1 MIFLE
6 AYQIAIL
13 MALFVNAALSDLHRG
28 IVSNKSILFALAAG
42 IVSVIPYYAFFATD
56 CLTAYAINLVIG
68 IGVSLLLYA
77 MGIWGAGDSKLLS
90 VTVIVFPARLYCINN
105 RSLASCFLLISIV
118 FIIAFIYVIV
128 DTLVLGIKQ
137 KDLFKLPRR
146 KFDWKGYLKGFL
158 FFFLLLALFN
168 GVLFA
173 IMPDTLLIDGT
184 LLAAIHFVVILI
196 GLRLEEKANWY
207 IVLAMGVAYVAMLL
221 CGIVQFDLSSINWGM
236 YVVVILLVLFRSFAD
251 KYNYKTISVSELK
264 PGMILSMGSILLFA
278 KSRVKGLPTF
288 STEDLKSRL
297 SAEEVDSINRWSKTS
312 SGQEAIVI
320 VRKIPFALFI
330 GVGTLLFAV
339 WEVLVG

>member
-13 MALFVNAALSDLHRG
+13 MVLFVNVALSDIHRG
-28 IVSNKSILFALAAG
+28 IVRNKSLLFALVAG

-56 CLTAYAINLVIG
+56 CIIAYVINLVIG

-90 VTVIVFPARLYCINN
+90 VTVLVFPARLYCINN

-118 FIIAFIYVIV
+118 FIIAFIYVII

-137 KDLFKLPRR
+137 KDLFKLPKR

-158 FFFLLLALFN
+158 FFSLMLALFN
-168 GVLFA
+168 GVLFV
-173 IMPDTLLIDGT
+173 ILPDTLLIDGT
-184 LLAAIHFVVILI
+184 LLATIHFVVILI
-196 GLRLEEKANWY
+196 GLRIEEKANWY
-207 IVLAMGVAYVAMLL
+207 VILSMGVTYAVMLL
-221 CGIVQFDLSSINWGM
+221 CRIAQFDLSSINWSV
-236 YVVVILLVLFRSFAD
+236 YIVVILLVLFRSFAD
-251 KYNYKTISVSELK
+251 KYNYKTIPVSELK
-264 PGMILSMGSILLFA
+264 PGMILSMGSVLLFA

-288 STEDLKSRL
+288 STEDLRSRL
-297 SAEEVDSINRWSKTS
+297 SADEVESIYRWSKTP
-312 SGQEAIVI
+312 SGQEVIVI
-320 VRKIPFALFI
+320 VRKIPFAFFI
-330 GVGTLLFAV
+330 GIGTLLFAV

>member
-13 MALFVNAALSDLHRG
+13 MVLLVNTALSDLHRG
-28 IVSNKSILFALAAG
+28 IVSNKSILFALVAG

-90 VTVIVFPARLYCINN
+90 VTVVLFPARLYCINN
-105 RSLASCFLLISIV
+105 RSLASCFLLISMV

-128 DTLVLGIKQ
+128 DTIVLGIKQ
-137 KDLFKLPRR
+137 KDLFKLPKR
-146 KFDWKGYLKGFL
+146 KFDWKAYLKGFL
-158 FFFLLLALFN
+158 FFFLMLALFN

-173 IMPDTLLIDGT
+173 ALPDTSLLDST

-196 GLRLEEKANWY
+196 GLRFEEKANWY
-207 IVLAMGVAYVAMLL
+207 IVLAMCVAYAVMLL
-221 CGIVQFDLSSINWGM
+221 CKIVQFDLYGINWKI
-236 YVVVILLVLFRSFAD
+236 YAVVILLVLFRSFAD
-251 KYNYKTISVSELK
+251 KYNYKIIPVSDLK
-264 PGMILSMGSILLFA
+264 PGMILSRGSILLFA

-297 SAEEVDSINRWSKTS
+297 SAEEVDSISRWSKTT
-312 SGQEAIVI
+312 SGQESIAI
-320 VRKIPFALFI
+320 VRKIPFVLFI

>member
-13 MALFVNAALSDLHRG
+13 MALFVNAALSDLRRG
-28 IVSNKSILFALAAG
+28 IVSNRSILFALIAG
-42 IVSVIPYYAFFATD
+42 VVSVIPYYAFFASD
-56 CLTAYAINLVIG
+56 CLTAYVINLAIV
-68 IGVSLLLYA
+68 IGVSLLLWA

-90 VTVIVFPARLYCINN
+90 VTALLFPARLYCINN
-105 RSLASCFLLISIV
+105 RSMASCFLLISVV

-128 DTLVLGIKQ
+128 DTIVLGIKQ
-137 KDLFKLPRR
+137 KDLFKLPKR
-146 KFDWKGYLKGFL
+146 KFDWKAYLKGFL
-158 FFFLLLALFN
+158 FFFLMLALFN

-173 IMPDTLLIDGT
+173 ALPDTSLLDST

-196 GLRLEEKANWY
+196 GLRFEEKANWY
-207 IVLAMGVAYVAMLL
+207 IVLAMGVAYAVMLL
-221 CGIVQFDLSSINWGM
+221 CKIVQFDICGINWKT
-236 YVVVILLVLFRSFAD
+236 YAVVILLVLFRSFAD
-251 KYNYKTISVSELK
+251 KYNYRTIPVSDLK

-297 SAEEVDSINRWSKTS
+297 SAEEVDSINRWSKTT
-312 SGQEAIVI
+312 SGQESIAI
-320 VRKIPFALFI
+320 VRKIPFALFV

-339 WEVLVG
+339 WEVLAG

>member
-13 MALFVNAALSDLHRG
+13 MALFVNTALSDLHSG
-28 IVSNKSILFALAAG
+28 IVRNKSILFALAAG
-42 IVSVIPYYAFFATD
+42 IVSAIPYYVFFATD

-77 MGIWGAGDSKLLS
+77 LGIWGAGDSKLLS
-90 VTVIVFPARLYCINN
+90 VTIMIFPARLYCINS

-118 FIIAFIYVIV
+118 FIIAFIYVIA

-137 KDLFKLPRR
+137 KDLFKLPKM
-146 KFDWKGYLKGFL
+146 KFDLKGYLKGFL
-158 FFFLLLALFN
+158 FFYFMLALFN

-173 IMPDTLLIDGT
+173 VTPDTLLIDDT
-184 LLAAIHFVVILI
+184 LLAAIHFVVILL
-196 GLRLEEKANWY
+196 GLRIEKKANWY
-207 IVLAMGVAYVAMLL
+207 IVLAMGIAYVVMLL
-221 CGIVQFDLSSINWGM
+221 CKIVQFDLSVINWGA
-236 YVVVILLVLFRSFAD
+236 YVVVILLIMFRPFSD
-251 KYNYKTISVSELK
+251 KYNYKTIPVSDLK
-264 PGMILSMGSILLFA
+264 TGMILSMGSTLLFA
-278 KSRVKGLPTF
+278 NSRVKGLPAF

-297 SAEEVDSINRWSKTS
+297 SAEEVDSINKWSKTT
-312 SGQEAIVI
+312 SGQESIVI